1 MYVLHGFKTF
11 IESWT
16 AQQSKSSSATKSI
29 IQSTPN
35 SRKIHASHKFLDP
48 IQNCASESS
57 SLLETEYLGALV
69 YQ

>member
-1 MYVLHGFKTF
+1 MV
-11 IESWT
+11 
-16 AQQSKSSSATKSI
+16 SKFLLRVGLLNSQHHQARPNQSI
-29 IQSTPN
+29 IQSTTN